1 MTNLNEIREI
11 VGNTD
16 YETLQNFVVNLLSED
31 ENLVMRLRLLS
42 NNELTEEDFE
52 QYKKRY
58 QEIVN
63 PNVETGSF
71 VPYRKAMRMERGLN
85 DFLTEDVT
93 GLVNNKYFEE
103 AFDITK

>member
-42 NNELTEEDFE
+42 NNELTEEDFD
-52 QYKKRY
+52 QYKNDIRKLSIPMWKQAVSYHTGKR
-58 QEIVN
+58 
-63 PNVETGSF
+63 
-71 VPYRKAMRMERGLN
+71 
-85 DFLTEDVT
+85 
-93 GLVNNKYFEE
+93 
-103 AFDITK
+103 